1 MWFMHSGGPPQLK
14 HQKSAD
20 MKYLADNFQD
30 NCQGWNFSNCKGLDF
45 SGCQGRF
52 FIANWPRVV
61 QSIKSYSSDKS
72 KMPRSH
78 KLYLALLNLICN
90 KKLWWDNHLHQ
101 YKDTI
106 YCIYTILSSCEYIH
120 INYKIVI
127 YYTCQ
132 KYSHAVIFIFHC
144 FRYMIFTNQTCEI
157 FFLLQVYEEGIYTVY
172 LHFTLNIGFHF
183 QYFRIVRWIRGGGID
198 CTGF

>member
-61 QSIKSYSSDKS
+61 QSIKSNFSDKS

-90 KKLWWDNHLHQ
+90 KKLWRDNHLHQ

-106 YCIYTILSSCEYIH
+106 YNFKFMWVFISIIRLSYITHAKNIHMQLYSYFTVSDIWYSQINHVRYFFFFRCMKKAFTQSIYTLH
-120 INYKIVI
+120 LTLV
-127 YYTCQ
+127 
-132 KYSHAVIFIFHC
+132 FIF
-144 FRYMIFTNQTCEI
+144 
-157 FFLLQVYEEGIYTVY
+157 
-172 LHFTLNIGFHF
+172 NILE
-183 QYFRIVRWIRGGGID
+183 
-198 CTGF
+198 

>member
-52 FIANWPRVV
+52 FFANWPRVV

-78 KLYLALLNLICN
+78 KLYLALLNLM
-90 KKLWWDNHLHQ
+90 KLWWDNHLHQ

-127 YYTCQ
+127 YYIYAYMQ
-132 KYSHAVIFIFHC
+132 KKACKPQSYASSKLWPTHSLTGVKCRATSVA
-144 FRYMIFTNQTCEI
+144 RNPNT
-157 FFLLQVYEEGIYTVY
+157 LQSFVHIWKQG
-172 LHFTLNIGFHF
+172 
-183 QYFRIVRWIRGGGID
+183 
-198 CTGF
+198 